1 MPANLIVLD
10 ASVVVKWFHEEE
22 DTAQAERLQEQIA
35 RGEIRAIVP
44 PLLFYEVANVL
55 TLKAGSEIEEAIAAH
70 HVLENLPFQVQEV
83 IHTVLE
89 EAIRIAHQN
98 HLSVYDA
105 IYVALA
111 IWSGATLVTADEK
124 LAEAIGSPTVQL
136 LSRFFA

>member
-1 MPANLIVLD
+1 MPADLIVVD
-10 ASVVVKWFHEEE
+10 ASVAVKWFHEEE
-22 DTAQAERLQEQIA
+22 DTDIAEKLQEQIA

-55 TLKAGSEIEEAIAAH
+55 TLKAGSEIEQIVEAH
-70 HVLENLPFQVQEV
+70 KVLENLPFQVVEV

-98 HLSVYDA
+98 HLSVYDS

-111 IWSGATLVTADEK
+111 ILSGATLITADRK
-124 LAEAIGSPTVQL
+124 LAETFNSPIVQL
-136 LSRFFA
+136 LDQ